1 MFTALYIL
9 IGYFFA
15 AGFVISPLVF
25 REQIASTKWAAY
37 SIINARF
44 FWVMLPLGVV
54 VWMLWLPLV
63 LFAIFAA
70 TWIVIFQQI
79 KTRVR
84 IKSSAE
90 VAADAA
96 RVDKPDNIGPQVI

>member
-1 MFTALYIL
+1 MLTALYIL
-9 IGYFFA
+9 VGYFFA

-37 SIINARF
+37 TILNARF
-44 FWVMLPLGVV
+44 FWTMLPVGLV
-54 VWMLWLPLV
+54 VWILWLPLV
-63 LFAIFAA
+63 LFAIFAF

-84 IKSSAE
+84 IKSRAE
-90 VAADAA
+90 VARDAA
-96 RVDKPDNIGPQVI
+96 QGDHD